1 MIEAARAAVAIA
13 QSDVVQLSGADD
25 VTLSAPVL

>member
-13 QSDVVQLSGADD
+13 QSDVVQLSGGRCE
-25 VTLSAPVL
+25 VL